1 MGKFADDVQE
11 TFRDALAER
20 LPSRS
25 WETEYPVRRTP
36 VDVASPDVPH
46 VFVEV
51 EMRRADPSN
60 NPVKLARYAS
70 EGDFD
75 APLLLVQVFS
85 GYYDLTSG
93 GVSSKRR
100 NAEFVG
106 ELGTEA
112 LDGFAYRAVDLGFTP
127 PKRGGERPDGW
138 RAEVATV
145 ADEIASLLDGDDTL
159 VEEVL

>member
-11 TFRDALAER
+11 TLRDALAER
-20 LPSRS
+20 LPSRT
-25 WETEYPVRRTP
+25 WVTEYSVRRTP
-36 VDVASPDVPH
+36 VDVASPDAPH

-60 NPVKLARYAS
+60 NPVKLARYTH
-70 EGDFD
+70 EGEFV
-75 APLLLVQVFS
+75 APLLLVQAFS

-93 GVSSKRR
+93 GVSSKRK

-112 LDGFAYRAVDLGFTP
+112 LDGFAYRGLDLGFTP

-138 RAEVATV
+138 RAGVEGV
-145 ADEIASLLDGDDTL
+145 ADEIAGLLDGDDAL
-159 VEEVL
+159 LEEVL